1 MKNFKANEKGISLIA
16 LVITI
21 IVLIILT
28 NVLAYN
34 SLDRIYIKKLTNL
47 NNDIELLREKT
58 SDFYE
63 QYGEIPAK
71 IKYPN
76 ENLTELKDVLSSKND
91 IGNFYVIDLE
101 AMQGITLNY
110 GKDYD
115 IIKNDKDN
123 VTNYKDVYIINKNS
137 HNIFYV
143 KGVSVEENNT
153 EKKYYTDYTNPD
165 ETTVDLRYV
174 DGKLIPENYYYIG
187 IYKDNSGNENI
198 VISNVKDEEVD
209 TTKSNQYI
217 WTKQISKLENL
228 PTSITLDE
236 EQTEEEFL
244 ISVNNNKGYF
254 KNKDGKVIYTKI
266 DEEKWS
272 ETYTKEAKYTDI
284 NGDTITIPEGF
295 QISIA
300 KSMNTVKNG
309 LVVRDKEQNEWV
321 WVEAPNKIFK
331 TATNETEY
339 EKIEADLKEYVK
351 EYRLNSATSEIS
363 TDWNDEWYDGCGLT
377 KEEYTKNYQ
386 TMLSSIYKNK
396 GFWVSRYE
404 IGDETAT
411 TNNYSMRTS
420 TSGTTGK
427 PVSKKN
433 MIPYNYITCSQAQ
446 SLVSKV
452 TTDTN
457 KTKSLLFGI
466 QWDLICKFIENNSN
480 LKYTDIA
487 DDSSSWANT
496 YYSSFT
502 IQKGRYLNSSKVGWI
517 SATETKYT
525 KAEKTVAIITT
536 GSIEKSRA
544 LNIYDFAGN
553 MIEWTL
559 EKYKDEN
566 VTTGR
571 GGSYSSWKDY
581 GKASSRI
588 NSSIREGLENSRIN
602 FGFRAAMY

>member
-1 MKNFKANEKGISLIA
+1 MKNFRVKENGISLIA

-28 NVLAYN
+28 NVLVYN
-34 SLDRIYIKKLTNL
+34 SLDRIYIKKITNL

-63 QYGEIPAK
+63 QYGKIPAE
-71 IKYPN
+71 IKYPKD
-76 ENLTELKDVLSSKND
+76 NLTELKDVLSIKND
-91 IGNFYVIDLE
+91 IGDFYVIDLE

-115 IIKNDKDN
+115 TIKNDKDN
-123 VTNYKDVYIINKNS
+123 VAKYTDVYIINENS

-143 KGVSVEENNT
+143 KGVSIEENNV
-153 EKKYYTDYTNPD
+153 EKKYYTDYTKPD
-165 ETTVDLRYV
+165 ETTVDLRYI
-174 DGKLIPENYYYIG
+174 DEKLIPENYYYIG
-187 IYKDNSGNENI
+187 EYKDNSGNESI
-198 VISNVKDEEVD
+198 VISNIKDEEVD
-209 TTKSNQYI
+209 TTKSNQYV
-217 WTKQISKLENL
+217 WTKQISKLESL
-228 PTSITLDE
+228 PASITLNE
-236 EQTEEEFL
+236 EQIEEFL

-272 ETYTKEAKYTDI
+272 EIYTKEAKYTDI
-284 NGDTITIPEGF
+284 NGDTITIPKGF
-295 QISIA
+295 QVSMS

-309 LVVRDKEQNEWV
+309 LVIRDKNQNEWV
-321 WVEAPNKIFK
+321 WVEVPSKVFK

-339 EKIEADLKEYVK
+339 EKIETDLKEYVK
-351 EYRLNSATSEIS
+351 EYRLNSETSEIS
-363 TDWNDEWYDGCGLT
+363 ADWKDEWYDGCGLT
-377 KEEYTKNYQ
+377 KEEYTKTYQ
-386 TMLSSIYKNK
+386 TMLLSVYKNK

-411 TNNYSMRTS
+411 TNSYSIRTS
-420 TSGTTGK
+420 TSGITGN
-427 PVSKKN
+427 PVSKRN
-433 MIPYNYITCSQAQ
+433 MIPYNYITCNQAQ
-446 SLVSKV
+446 SLTSKI
-452 TTDTN
+452 TADTD

-466 QWDLICKFIENNSN
+466 QWDLICKFIENNSD
-480 LKYTDIA
+480 LKYIDIA

-502 IQKGRYLNSSKVGWI
+502 IQKGRYLKSSKTGWL
-517 SATETKYT
+517 SATETNYT
-525 KAEKTVAIITT
+525 KAEKTAAIITT

-571 GGSYSSWKDY
+571 GGSYSSWKDH
-581 GKASSRI
+581 GKASDRI
-588 NSSIREGLENSRIN
+588 NSSTWTGLGNSRIN
-602 FGFRAAMY
+602 FGFRIAMY